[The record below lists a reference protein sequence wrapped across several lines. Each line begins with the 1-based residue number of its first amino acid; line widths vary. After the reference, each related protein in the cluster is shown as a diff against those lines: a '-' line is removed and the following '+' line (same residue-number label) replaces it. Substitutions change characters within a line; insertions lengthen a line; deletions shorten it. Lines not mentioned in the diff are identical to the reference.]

1 MKLILLAIF
10 FSFSVVAQ
18 SSESLKYFNDL
29 PENVKQEF
37 LDENFDLDSQKFIEI
52 EDNLDIGKNNE
63 DQPNVSFEEIKEPF
77 FGYKFFLSN
86 NDTKTPVL
94 DVPLQGDY
102 LLSFNDEV
110 ELLITGNKQDQYNL
124 RIDLSGNV
132 LIPEVGSVSLLNL
145 TLSEAN
151 KKVSNLIQE
160 YYLGSKAYLSV
171 SAPSLKKISIIG
183 AVQNPGTYLMNPF
196 ISLTESLKYAGGLT
210 ENSSLRNIS
219 VTSLK
224 NENSVHDL
232 YDFLI
237 YGDRKNDINL
247 RNGDTILVNATSDY
261 VDITGEV
268 LRPQRYEYLPSDT
281 FSDLINFSQG
291 YTNRANTSNISVN
304 ALVDGQLK
312 TFSAT
317 ESSQI
322 DSMKIESFNVG
333 SIVTLEKKDIF
344 VEGDAV
350 TNGFFKYTQGQ
361 KFTDFIKELSFSDD
375 IYPFYFLVK
384 QNLGNGMQKEFFNLS
399 LADPSTYENIIL
411 GENVNIEFFSKSQIL
426 ELNRLND
433 EAFAIENEY
442 ESKVLENPLTE
453 ELNLQEKLNLD
464 DEEFEK
470 WQKLKN
476 TFPLD
481 RQVSLNIA
489 NKNFL
494 IPLAGRFT
502 TKSIFEYMGLNV
514 VIDKQ
519 NVSVSTRTKI
529 ELNSFETIFNSNQV
543 LSITIPPNKDQTF
556 QIKISGNISSPGTY
570 IVPTKTTLN
579 ELYDIAGGLTDGAS
593 TEGIILTREQV
604 KELERKA
611 LNGAKKIIMDSVI
624 SQQANAS
631 FSNNISS
638 LDYSSIIS
646 LIDESEVS
654 GRITGNFSPGSPAS
668 MQTIL
673 QNGDEIFIPSVISTV
688 TVSGEVLNPITTGFK
703 DDSTYEDY
711 IEAAGGFT
719 TFADK
724 KAIYIIKSDGTSI
737 RYSKGFMTKN
747 QYPEPGD
754 TIVVPRDFDEIK
766 GLPLVSVATKIISDI
781 AFAAASLNSLSD

>member
-132 LIPEVGSVSLLNL
+132 QIPEVGSVSLLNL

-281 FSDLINFSQG
+281 FSDLINFPKGIQ
-291 YTNRANTSNISVN
+291 
-304 ALVDGQLK
+304 
-312 TFSAT
+312 T
-317 ESSQI
+317 ELIHQI
-322 DSMKIESFNVG
+322 
-333 SIVTLEKKDIF
+333 
-344 VEGDAV
+344 
-350 TNGFFKYTQGQ
+350 
-361 KFTDFIKELSFSDD
+361 
-375 IYPFYFLVK
+375 
-384 QNLGNGMQKEFFNLS
+384 
-399 LADPSTYENIIL
+399 
-411 GENVNIEFFSKSQIL
+411 
-426 ELNRLND
+426 
-433 EAFAIENEY
+433 
-442 ESKVLENPLTE
+442 
-453 ELNLQEKLNLD
+453 
-464 DEEFEK
+464 
-470 WQKLKN
+470 
-476 TFPLD
+476 FP
-481 RQVSLNIA
+481 
-489 NKNFL
+489 
-494 IPLAGRFT
+494 
-502 TKSIFEYMGLNV
+502 
-514 VIDKQ
+514 
-519 NVSVSTRTKI
+519 
-529 ELNSFETIFNSNQV
+529 
-543 LSITIPPNKDQTF
+543 
-556 QIKISGNISSPGTY
+556 
-570 IVPTKTTLN
+570 
-579 ELYDIAGGLTDGAS
+579 
-593 TEGIILTREQV
+593 
-604 KELERKA
+604 
-611 LNGAKKIIMDSVI
+611 
-624 SQQANAS
+624 
-631 FSNNISS
+631 
-638 LDYSSIIS
+638 
-646 LIDESEVS
+646 
-654 GRITGNFSPGSPAS
+654 
-668 MQTIL
+668 
-673 QNGDEIFIPSVISTV
+673 
-688 TVSGEVLNPITTGFK
+688 
-703 DDSTYEDY
+703 
-711 IEAAGGFT
+711 
-719 TFADK
+719 
-724 KAIYIIKSDGTSI
+724 
-737 RYSKGFMTKN
+737 
-747 QYPEPGD
+747 
-754 TIVVPRDFDEIK
+754 
-766 GLPLVSVATKIISDI
+766 
-781 AFAAASLNSLSD
+781 